1 MPTWMQRINSRRA
14 KPGDGSPMPRF
25 RWWQLLS
32 RSVFELEADA
42 GRSAR
47 YAVDVRHAGD
57 RTDGAV
63 RARLYRDGAL
73 AAVSKLPTAFP
84 VEGGTIEVA
93 VNSIG
98 LRRCHFVPE
107 DGRAGA
113 GGAAGAGSAAGTG
126 ADRGEHVLTPLPA
139 SAEGRR
145 ARFDRDHPA
154 ASRLI
159 GALALV
165 AVLIG
170 AVVGGYELVMQL
182 SSIPAVIEAIGVI
195 ERPFRIPV
203 EVVFA
208 AGAGAVLG
216 GVERALRLRSS
227 WIDEF
232 AT

>member
-1 MPTWMQRINSRRA
+1 MSLSFVSTLYYFDERISTMPTWMQRINSRCA

-25 RWWQLLS
+25 RWWQLLG
-32 RSVFELEADA
+32 RSVFELAP
-42 GRSAR
+42 GPWRPAR

-84 VEGGTIEVA
+84 VEGGVIEVA

-107 DGRAGA
+107 HGP
-113 GGAAGAGSAAGTG
+113 
-126 ADRGEHVLTPLPA
+126 EHVLTPLPA

-170 AVVGGYELVMQL
+170 VVVGGYELVMQL
-182 SSIPAVIEAIGVI
+182 SSIPLVIDAIGVI

-203 EVVFA
+203 EVGIAV
-208 AGAGAVLG
+208 GAGAVLG
-216 GVERALRLRSS
+216 GLERTLRLRST
-227 WIDEF
+227 WLDEF

>member
-1 MPTWMQRINSRRA
+1 MATWLQRMNARRA
-14 KPGDGSPMPRF
+14 KTGDGSPMPRF

-32 RSVFELEADA
+32 RSVFELPPAP
-42 GRSAR
+42 GRPAR

-63 RARLYRDGAL
+63 RARLYRDGGL
-73 AAVSKLPTAFP
+73 TAVSKLPTAFP
-84 VEGGTIEVA
+84 VEGGAIEVA

-107 DGRAGA
+107 DRVSG
-113 GGAAGAGSAAGTG
+113 AGTG
-126 ADRGEHVLTPLPA
+126 AIVLTPLPA

-154 ASRLI
+154 ASRLV
-159 GALALV
+159 GALALA

-170 AVVGGYELVMQL
+170 VAVGGYELVMQL
-182 SSIPAVIEAIGVI
+182 ARIPAVVEAIGVI
-195 ERPFRIPV
+195 ERPFRVPL
-203 EVVFA
+203 EVGIAV
-208 AGAGAVLG
+208 GAGAVLG
-216 GVERALRLRSS
+216 GLERTLRLRST
-227 WIDEF
+227 WLDEF

>member
-1 MPTWMQRINSRRA
+1 MARWIQRVNARRA
-14 KPGDGSPMPRF
+14 TTGDGSPMPQF
-25 RWWQLLS
+25 RWWQLLG
-32 RSVFELEADA
+32 RSVYELPPAP

-73 AAVSKLPTAFP
+73 ASVSKLPTAFP

-93 VNSIG
+93 INSIRV
-98 LRRCHFVPE
+98 RRCHFVP
-107 DGRAGA
+107 DDR
-113 GGAAGAGSAAGTG
+113 GSA
-126 ADRGEHVLTPLPA
+126 RMLEPLPA

-154 ASRLI
+154 ASRLL
-159 GALALV
+159 GALALA

-170 AVVGGYELVMQL
+170 VAVGGYELVMRL
-182 SSIPAVIEAIGVI
+182 ASIPPVVEAIGVI
-195 ERPFRIPV
+195 ERPFRISL
-203 EVVFA
+203 EVGIAVGLA
-208 AGAGAVLG
+208 AVLG
-216 GVERALRLRSS
+216 GLERALRLRSS
-227 WIDEF
+227 WLDEF

>member
-1 MPTWMQRINSRRA
+1 MPTWMQRVNSRRA

-25 RWWQLLS
+25 RWWQLLG
-32 RSVFELEADA
+32 RSVFELAPGP
-42 GRSAR
+42 GRPAR

-57 RTDGAV
+57 RADGAV

-84 VEGGTIEVA
+84 VEGGAIEVA

-98 LRRCHFVPE
+98 LRRCHFVPA

-113 GGAAGAGSAAGTG
+113 GGTAGAG
-126 ADRGEHVLTPLPA
+126 ADRGEHALTPLPA

-145 ARFDRDHPA
+145 ARFDGDHPA

-159 GALALV
+159 GAIALV

-170 AVVGGYELVMQL
+170 VVVGGYELVMQL
-182 SSIPAVIEAIGVI
+182 ASIPPVIEAIGVI

-203 EVVFA
+203 EVGVA
-208 AGAGAVLG
+208 VGAGAVLG
-216 GVERALRLRSS
+216 GLERTLRLRST
-227 WIDEF
+227 WLEEF